1 MKHAWKKLLAA
12 AVLPCLLAGCGAL
25 GGPESEVPSMDHL
38 LGLTQEQRLE
48 DYDYLVQTLGDSYLC
63 MGVRDRDN
71 PEDPSAAIFQAYRE
85 MIQESDS
92 DEVFYS
98 AVYSTLFR
106 LGTYGHLWIV
116 EPDMY
121 RAYCEAYEDGGI
133 QDREH
138 WREVLT
144 DPVTVR
150 GYERLQTLLDAYGE
164 EDCTVNS
171 ADSEE
176 PAANLH
182 TLLLPGG
189 DVGYVKIDSF
199 PAEYEDSYTTD
210 RAALTDFYRQAADCT
225 DLIID
230 LTDNSG
236 GSEVYW
242 QQLLAAPLTDRPPL
256 LHQLCPAGGERQ
268 QPPLYPG
275 GVLPGGAA
283 PHRGPA
289 RSAQAG
295 AGRNPDRH
303 PLCGEHPLCGASGR
317 AGPLPRP
324 HLGAGGASGL
334 LRQRVLRRVL
344 PGDRLRHP
352 GGQSHRRRRHRGSGS
367 SLPAAAQQRHPGA
380 VHHDV
385 RPER

>member
-25 GGPESEVPSMDHL
+25 GGPESEVPSMHHL

-164 EDCTVNS
+164 EDGTVNS

-199 PAEYEDSYTTD
+199 PAEYEDSYATD
-210 RAALTDFYRQAADCT
+210 R
-225 DLIID
+225 
-230 LTDNSG
+230 
-236 GSEVYW
+236 
-242 QQLLAAPLTDRPPL
+242 APLTDRPLSCTNYAL
-256 LHQLCPAGGERQ
+256 LAESGNNRPYIQEVFSPEELHPIADLPDLPKLERDGIQAATHFVESTLSVEPAAERAPFHGRIWVLVGPAVYSASESFAVFCQETGFATLVGSPTGGDGIGALDPVFLQLPNSGILVQFTMMFGLNGDGSSSEETGTTPDILSPAGEPALVTALRAME
-268 QPPLYPG
+268 
-275 GVLPGGAA
+275 GVA
-283 PHRGPA
+283 
-289 RSAQAG
+289 
-295 AGRNPDRH
+295 
-303 PLCGEHPLCGASGR
+303 
-317 AGPLPRP
+317 
-324 HLGAGGASGL
+324 
-334 LRQRVLRRVL
+334 
-344 PGDRLRHP
+344 
-352 GGQSHRRRRHRGSGS
+352 
-367 SLPAAAQQRHPGA
+367 
-380 VHHDV
+380 
-385 RPER
+385 